1 MSFRQ
6 NKNEVEFTYLL
17 PFSSK
22 NALIETTVFSIS
34 PNLKNIVNKQQ
45 RLLRKYGAHRIK
57 RKEKAII
64 ICTENA
70 KKLGGYRKSKSYD
83 NHKTDLYIRRAL
95 RHETTHLVQSCNNN
109 KPTGVIKNIEDKIHE
124 AKLKALNS
132 SVQISGNYYKE
143 LEAYVMEEK
152 PRKVKEILKSY
163 CL

>member
-1 MSFRQ
+1 MEFILLLSKIDKEIIELI
-6 NKNEVEFTYLL
+6 NKSNNSIEENT
-17 PFSSK
+17 
-22 NALIETTVFSIS
+22 ALCLIDKKFVGF
-34 PNLKNIVNKQQ
+34 
-45 RLLRKYGAHRIK
+45 YK
-57 RKEKAII
+57 RKEKAIV

-83 NHKTDLYIRRAL
+83 NHKTNLYIRRAL

-124 AKLKALNS
+124 GKLKALNS

-143 LEAYVMEEK
+143 LEAYIMEDK